1 MSSPTRVLFVVSE
14 AVPYTEPSDVASL
27 ARLLPE
33 KLQESGDWE
42 MRIMM
47 PRYGIIS
54 ERKNRLHEV
63 IRLSNTDIVV
73 GDSRESLKVKVAS
86 IPGLRLQVYFM
97 ENAKY
102 FKRKGAYEGRA
113 GESFDDNPERALFF
127 SRAALATIHNLGWSP
142 HVVHAM
148 GWVSSFVPYLIRGQY
163 RDDALL
169 GGARTLYTPGRFDVN
184 TPLGGLAAS
193 VDSAP
198 EDTLRTVAERYA
210 DALVY
215 PPGSASEPRFT
226 DVPDALASDAASR
239 YAELVAAGGR

>member
-14 AVPYTEPSDVASL
+14 ATPYTDASDVATF

-33 KLQESGDWE
+33 KLQEAGGYE

-63 IRLSNTDIVV
+63 IRLSGSDIAV
-73 GDSRESLKVKVAS
+73 GEARENLKVKVAS

-102 FKRKGAYEGRA
+102 FKRKGAYEGRE
-113 GESFDDNPERALFF
+113 GETFEDNPDRALFF

-142 HVVHAM
+142 DIVHAM
-148 GWVSSFVPYLIRGQY
+148 GWVASFVPYLIKEQY
-163 RDDALL
+163 EGDALL
-169 GGARTLYTPGRFDVN
+169 GHAKTLYTPGRYDLN

-193 VDSAP
+193 VGASP
-198 EDTLRTVAERYA
+198 EDTLRTMAERYA
-210 DALVY
+210 DGFVH
-215 PPGSASEPRFT
+215 PPGAEASPRFA
-226 DVPDALASDAASR
+226 DDPAALAEDATVR
-239 YAELVAAGGR
+239 YAALLGR